1 MRQILIVII
10 KAYRLTLS
18 PYIGGQC
25 RFHPTCSVYA
35 QEAIERYGALRG
47 GWLAIRRI
55 GRCQPLCAGGIDP
68 VPDDGNGNRARPHR
82 NNARKISHG

>member
-1 MRQILIVII
+1 MRHVLILFI
-10 KAYRLTLS
+10 KFYRAVFS

-35 QEAIERYGALRG
+35 IEAIERYGALRG
-47 GWLAIRRI
+47 GWLMLRRI

-68 VPDDGNGNRARPHR
+68 VPDDARTTPYSSTS
-82 NNARKISHG
+82 N